1 MPLSRLLQR
10 KGLSSQWAVTNPVLE
25 SGETGIELDTKKIKI
40 GDGLTAWNTL
50 PYVGALVPGEKGPL
64 GDAGPRGPSGPLG
77 PIGPKGPVGDDGD
90 DGPAGSVNVEFP
102 MEYDAEELLLSI
114 DQSGLTVSETNIVSP
129 TSSKTS
135 TYTLQSLDANSFIGS
150 ASSALTVT
158 VPDVLQNGQLVTFVQ
173 TSPEKITFVGSGI
186 TLNSKSSTLK
196 TKMLYAGASVAKIN
210 NSYYLFGDLE

>member
-64 GDAGPRGPSGPLG
+64 GNPGPRGPSGPLG

-90 DGPAGSVNVEFP
+90 DGPAGQVNVEFP

-114 DQSGLTVSETNIVSP
+114 DQTGITVSETNIVSP
-129 TSSKTS
+129 TSLKTS

-158 VPDVLQNGQLVTFVQ
+158 VPDVLQNGQLVTFIQ

-186 TLNSKSSTLK
+186 TLNSKSSTRK